1 MGTPAR
7 LQRSR
12 LALITRGHFLNDCY
26 GSFFAPIL
34 PLLIEK
40 LSLSLTMARRRIPMA
55 CKRREPH
62 TARQA
67 MQTLLLGGLLL
78 VSALLPVGQAQV
90 SLDGSLG
97 PGGL

>member
-1 MGTPAR
+1 
-7 LQRSR
+7 
-12 LALITRGHFLNDCY
+12 
-26 GSFFAPIL
+26 
-34 PLLIEK
+34 
-40 LSLSLTMARRRIPMA
+40 MA

-78 VSALLPVGQAQV
+78 VSALLPAVQAQV

>member
-1 MGTPAR
+1 
-7 LQRSR
+7 
-12 LALITRGHFLNDCY
+12 
-26 GSFFAPIL
+26 
-34 PLLIEK
+34 
-40 LSLSLTMARRRIPMA
+40 MA
-55 CKRREPH
+55 CKRREPR